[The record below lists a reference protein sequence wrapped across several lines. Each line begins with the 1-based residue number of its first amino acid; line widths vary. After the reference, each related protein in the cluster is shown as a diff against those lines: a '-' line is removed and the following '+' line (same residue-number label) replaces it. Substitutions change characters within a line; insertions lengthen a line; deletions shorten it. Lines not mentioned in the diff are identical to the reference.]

1 MPRAACLARVG
12 VRVRVG
18 LEARGWCSG
27 STMCCMPWLVLV
39 LVLGLVLGLGLGL
52 GLPAPSPHCVHE
64 SSVPACSSDR
74 TLQPWHELR

>member
-12 VRVRVG
+12 VRVGVG

-39 LVLGLVLGLGLGL
+39 LVLVLGLGL
-52 GLPAPSPHCVHE
+52 GLPAPSRHCVHE
-64 SSVPACSSDR
+64 SSVPTCSSDR